1 VKKPRNLILLD
12 PSEVQVPEGRF
23 RKEFDQHELQLLIKS
38 ILELGQI
45 QPVVITREGEL
56 VVGERRLRACKHLG
70 REIEAVYIDEVDEL
84 MLREMEF
91 HENIYREQYTPQERV
106 LAKEALHAIKQKQFG
121 DPTDPSS
128 LRYGEGWRQEDTAK
142 MLGQS
147 QALLSEE
154 LIMAKILPHSPE
166 MQKAKTLTDM
176 KKVMKKLKK
185 EAQWHVQAEKAE
197 SLAAVEEK
205 RMPGERPSL
214 TREQLLKGKVSA
226 WDKRLIVA
234 DAMEMLHKKELY
246 LGPPGLVFF
255 DPPWGV
261 GLHEKVEDGV
271 LQGISYEDTK
281 EKFKAEFPVYA
292 RLLYEAMRPDSHLY
306 VFFGIVHHRFVYFHL
321 ARAGFEVN
329 RRPIIWAK
337 PGIKSTRQPEKW
349 PGASYEPIAF
359 ARKGSRDLVE
369 KIGDS
374 ITDVKALTP
383 EQKKGHPSAK
393 PWQLYD
399 NLLKRSCY
407 PGDVVLDPM
416 YGTGPAFV
424 ACEMNPKL
432 RPMWYGWENVIGNRQ
447 KSLLNLLQAVGAAKG
462 E

>member
-1 VKKPRNLILLD
+1 MKKRRDLSLLD
-12 PSEVQVPEGRF
+12 PSEVLVPEGRF

-45 QPVVITREGEL
+45 QPIVITRDMEL
-56 VVGERRLRACKHLG
+56 VAGERRLRACRHLE
-70 REIEAVYIDEVDEL
+70 REIECLFIDEVDDL
-84 MLREMEF
+84 TIREMEF

-106 LAKEALHAIKQKQFG
+106 LAKQSLHSIKQEQFG
-121 DPTDPSS
+121 DPTDPAAPQ
-128 LRYGEGWRQEDTAK
+128 YGEGWRQTDTAE

-154 LIMAKILPHSPE
+154 LVMAKILPHSPE
-166 MQKAKTLTDM
+166 MQKAKTLTEM

-185 EAQWHVQAEKAE
+185 EAQWHIQAEKAE
-197 SLAAVEEK
+197 TLAAEEDGA
-205 RMPGERPSL
+205 MPGDRASM

-234 DAMEMLHKKELY
+234 DAMEMLKKEELY
-246 LGPPGLVFF
+246 LGPPGIVFF

-261 GLHEKVEDGV
+261 NLHEKVEDGV
-271 LQGISYEDTK
+271 LQGMAYDDS
-281 EKFKAEFPVYA
+281 EKKFQEEFPTYV

-306 VFFGIVHHRFVYFHL
+306 CFFGIVHHAFVYESL
-321 ARAGFEVN
+321 SAAGFEVN
-329 RRPIIWAK
+329 GRPIIWVK
-337 PGIKSTRQPEKW
+337 PGIKSTRQPDKW
-349 PGASYEPIAF
+349 PGAGYEPIAF

-369 KIGDS
+369 KLPDS
-374 ITDVKALTP
+374 ITDVKPLTP
-383 EQKKGHPSAK
+383 EQKRGHPSAK
-393 PWQLYD
+393 PWQVYD

-407 PGDVVLDPM
+407 PGEVILDPM
-416 YGTGPAFV
+416 YGCGGAFI

-432 RPMWYGWENVIGNRQ
+432 RPMWYGWELEMGNRQ
-447 KSLLNLLQAVGAAKG
+447 KSLLNLLEAVGAAKG